1 MTNIVNIMKS
11 MIALII
17 TNITTM
23 IMAKGGRGRKH
34 IVWRSKGSGGSC
46 AGGLSGKKYFGINIK
61 ITLKKPNLCHDFQ
74 DKDVYL
80 IDDIFSAVDG
90 HVAAHIYRKVAE
102 DNIDADCTD
111 TRL

>member
-1 MTNIVNIMKS
+1 MISTAIVNITET
-11 MIALII
+11 MIALLIMNII
-17 TNITTM
+17 TM
-23 IMAKGGRGRKH
+23 IMAKGGGGRKH

-46 AGGLSGKKYFGINIK
+46 AGGLSGKKSFGIKIN
-61 ITLKKPNLCHDFQ
+61 ITLKKPNFCLHFQ

-102 DNIDADCTD
+102 DNIDADTE
-111 TRL
+111 L